1 MYLPY
6 LSQYYLCPLHIDRSS
21 FHILIH
27 YRPHHKMSMSILDV
41 LLFVHLH
48 YYSLSILTQ

>member
-6 LSQYYLCPLHIDRSS
+6 LSQYYLCLLRTDHSF

-27 YRPHHKMSMSILDV
+27 YLLHHKIPKSILDA
-41 LLFVHLH
+41 LLFAHHH

>member
-6 LSQYYLCPLHIDRSS
+6 LSQYYLYLLHIDHSF

-27 YRPHHKMSMSILDV
+27 YPLHHKIPKSILDAP
-41 LLFVHLH
+41 LFVHPH